1 LKKIGTGKE
10 GGYNYEGNVYE
21 VEGFVT
27 NNSPKANS
35 NYGQE
40 TVEHWECHEDCPIK
54 IMDEQSGESKSCGGS
69 GENSM
74 GALGKNGK
82 YGKYALN
89 IKGSNI
95 GGLGD
100 TGGASRFFYIAKASK
115 SERNRGLNGF
125 ETKQTKG
132 GGGGIGDYLE
142 DVNSASGK
150 YGSEK
155 APSRNHHPTIK
166 PVKLMQY
173 LVRLI
178 TPPNGLVLDPFC
190 GSGTT
195 GIACKLEN
203 FNFVG
208 MELDAEYAKIA
219 EARVANYTEEPETEL
234 EFIEEEQQPQRQLN
248 LF

>member
-1 LKKIGTGKE
+1 MVQPKNYQPQGRFPANIILSHHPDCKCKGLKKIDE
-10 GGYNYEGNVYE
+10 ENNEE
-21 VEGFVT
+21 V
-27 NNSPKANS
+27 
-35 NYGQE
+35 
-40 TVEHWECHEDCPIK
+40 WECHQDCPIK

-125 ETKQTKG
+125 DTKQTKG
-132 GGGGIGDYLE
+132 GGGTYNEEAG
-142 DVNSASGK
+142 AK
-150 YGSEK
+150 YGSIK
-155 APSRNHHPTIK
+155 AEGKNFHPTVK

-203 FNFVG
+203 VNFVG
-208 MELDAEYAKIA
+208 MELDAEYSKIA
-219 EARVANYTEEPETEL
+219 EARILNYTEEPEPEL
-234 EFIEEEQQPQRQLN
+234 DFIEEEQDNKQLA